1 MDFLNQFPNPNAAKD
16 DASIFSFTEKEQKGD
31 LPFDFGTQSSE
42 AGEMSFLNQMKSQD
56 QGESFALDDTQK
68 NMGGLNFL
76 KTIYEVPESSNNI
89 FNSEGEGFPLQNPI
103 SAQMG
108 LDFIRESNEDNFNFD
123 SFHNKQNSCDGEVIN
138 VDINNLFKNTQ
149 SRSGDNSKQNN
160 SNDFKNNIKGDNG
173 KKLYQDNN
181 NMNMNK
187 INVNIQSS
195 GKKVDNSN
203 TNMNINMNDN
213 VNINMNK
220 IPSFPNN
227 MDNQNKNI
235 NITPESRSNPVVNQ
249 RQNMPNNTSVVIL
262 NKNKFNGDNLNN
274 GIPDTNN
281 IMPPQFQNI
290 QIKPQMPKEQKNNLE
305 DIDKMI
311 SMSLQTKPENKQ
323 NNKNINN
330 NLPNDISDIFSSTTM
345 LGKRASI
352 EQKDKDLQNIDNL
365 LNFTKEPMPSY
376 TSITKNSM
384 PTAIN
389 NPTVNNNNN
398 NNINSQVMKKQNQGS
413 NTIMIKPL
421 PGDSFDKKSQ
431 VIKLTKADMV
441 NISQKETSN
450 KVIDKKNKNNIPS
463 KLEMTKKYNDLA
475 MRLNKIREQAK
486 EYRNLGNYFSQL
498 ISANEN
504 YEFVYPNVIRKL
516 LEDYYRMSNVLLRFM
531 KIRNDRMTEMNNEFD
546 EEVRK
551 YSLTFPESI

>member
-1 MDFLNQFPNPNAAKD
+1 MDFLNQFPNPNVGKD

-376 TSITKNSM
+376 TSITKNPM

>member
-249 RQNMPNNTSVVIL
+249 RQNMPNNTAVVIL

-398 NNINSQVMKKQNQGS
+398 NINSQVMKKQNQGS

-421 PGDSFDKKSQ
+421 PGDSFDKKSL